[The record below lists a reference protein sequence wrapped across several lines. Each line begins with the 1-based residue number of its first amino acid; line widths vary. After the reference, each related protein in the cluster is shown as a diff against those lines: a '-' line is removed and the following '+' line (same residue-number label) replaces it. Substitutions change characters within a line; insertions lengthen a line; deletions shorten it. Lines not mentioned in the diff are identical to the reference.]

1 VYTRAGHDGPDGGV
15 EDELYSFN
23 LGARWDGWLIPHLGH
38 LSHWKETQ
46 YPFYRR
52 LGGPRV
58 RLDRCTI
65 SCPHQHL
72 VPGPTNP

>member
-1 VYTRAGHDGPDGGV
+1 MPR
-15 EDELYSFN
+15 
-23 LGARWDGWLIPHLGH
+23 LGH
-38 LSHWKETQ
+38 LSPWKETQ

-58 RLDRCTI
+58 RLDRCRI
-65 SCPHQHL
+65 SCPHQQL